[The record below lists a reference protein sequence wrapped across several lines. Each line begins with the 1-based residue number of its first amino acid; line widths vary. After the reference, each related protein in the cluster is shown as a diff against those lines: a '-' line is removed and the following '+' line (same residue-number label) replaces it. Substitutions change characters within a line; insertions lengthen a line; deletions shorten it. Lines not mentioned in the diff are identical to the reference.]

1 MATKKQ
7 LTPDQQITWDM
18 LNKMGL
24 EPEDYYD
31 FDADAIRDFP
41 PMPAEL
47 ATQLEEIQNRT
58 RQALDRLE
66 QRVHD

>member
-7 LTPDQQITWDM
+7 LTPDQQGTWDA
-18 LNKMGL
+18 LKSMGL

-31 FDADAIRDFP
+31 FDADSIRDFP
-41 PMPAEL
+41 PIPAEL
-47 ATQLEEIQNRT
+47 DTQLKELQDRT

-66 QRVHD
+66 KRVHD

>member
-7 LTPDQQITWDM
+7 LTPAQQIAWDA
-18 LNKMGL
+18 LKSMGL

-41 PMPAEL
+41 PIPAEL
-47 ATQLEEIQNRT
+47 GSRLKEIQNRT
-58 RQALDRLE
+58 RQALNRLE